1 MESAAVEERSGQGP
15 GGPVETGCVEAVR
28 DELRLA
34 EIDAQVGV
42 LSAQIHALSARL
54 VDLVADFDRSGGA
67 HGYTTTAQ
75 WLSIRGGFT
84 PGEARRVVGVAQRQD
99 ELPTLMAHAH
109 AGRRSVGVI
118 AAAARVV
125 TPENEAAVAEVVVS
139 TTPAQSSR
147 ILSTYRSVRDS
158 SDQDPCTGSDDHDA
172 PGPPPPAPPTWWRS
186 WFDDAGRGRIDAAL
200 SPEVAALVQQA
211 WDAARAAGEADRARN
226 AAADA
231 GEAERDLDRRL
242 DADEVASR
250 WATTMLDHAHD
261 HGLCRPGG
269 DRHGILV
276 NIDVAT
282 LARVLGLSFDPTI
295 PVGLGTQAF
304 DARTGAHLGDHDVAR
319 LLCDAD
325 LQLLV
330 HHDGVPL
337 WMSNP
342 TRSANRHQRR
352 ALQFRAS
359 GTGGCEYPGCTQTR
373 YLDAHH
379 VVFWSCDGRTTL
391 DNLVLLCGHHHRA
404 LHRGDYCITT
414 TGDQRFTFTDRHRQ
428 HLGTSSTQCGA
439 GTGTGASPPGTG
451 LPPPGRAPHPP
462 AEPAPLPGI
471 GPDTPRSLT
480 GGEHLTAYA
489 LDVYLSHL
497 LAA

>member
-1 MESAAVEERSGQGP
+1 MEFAAVEERSGEVPEQGI
-15 GGPVETGCVEAVR
+15 EAVR

-34 EIDAQVGV
+34 ELDAQVGV

-67 HGYTTTAQ
+67 HGYTTTSQ

-84 PGEARRVVGVAQRQD
+84 PGEARRLVGVAQRQP

-125 TPENEAAVAEVVVS
+125 TPENEAAIAEVVVS
-139 TTPAQSSR
+139 TTPPQSGR
-147 ILSTYRSVRDS
+147 ILSTYRSVRDATA
-158 SDQDPCTGSDDHDA
+158 QDPR
-172 PGPPPPAPPTWWRS
+172 GPAADGDEPVVAPPAPPTWWRS

-211 WDAARAAGEADRARN
+211 WDAARAAGEADEPRTP
-226 AAADA
+226 
-231 GEAERDLDRRL
+231 AEDPAEVDRDLDRRL
-242 DADEVASR
+242 DADEIASR

-282 LARVLGLSFDPTI
+282 LARVLGLSFDASLPI
-295 PVGLGTQAF
+295 GLGTQAF
-304 DARTGAHLGDHDVAR
+304 DARTGAHLGDLDVAR
-319 LLCDAD
+319 LMCDAD

-391 DNLVLLCGHHHRA
+391 DNLVMLCGHHHRV
-404 LHRGDYCITT
+404 LHRGEYRITT
-414 TGDQRFTFTDRHRQ
+414 SGDQRFTFTDRHGH
-428 HLGTSSTQCGA
+428 HLGTSSTQCG
-439 GTGTGASPPGTG
+439 TGGSPPGTG
-451 LPPPGRAPHPP
+451 PAPPGPPAAPPPV
-462 AEPAPLPGI
+462 PLPGI
-471 GPDTPRSLT
+471 GPDTPRSVT

-489 LDVYLSHL
+489 LDVYLSNL